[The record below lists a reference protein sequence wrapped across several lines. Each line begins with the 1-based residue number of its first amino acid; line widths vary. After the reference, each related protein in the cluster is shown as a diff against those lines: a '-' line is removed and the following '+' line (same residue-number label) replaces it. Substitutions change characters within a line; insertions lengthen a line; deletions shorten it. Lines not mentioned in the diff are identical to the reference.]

1 VLIIVGNDG
10 RHSIAVAR
18 LTGFSSP
25 PFLGHEPG
33 YGFLVPGDDDRLARL
48 KLVDQLWQMGLS
60 FFEGD
65 G

>member
-10 RHSIAVAR
+10 RHALAVAR
-18 LTGFSSP
+18 LTRFSSA

-33 YGFLVPGDDDRLARL
+33 YWFLVTGDDDRLARL
-48 KLVDQLWQMGLS
+48 KLVDQLWQMRLS